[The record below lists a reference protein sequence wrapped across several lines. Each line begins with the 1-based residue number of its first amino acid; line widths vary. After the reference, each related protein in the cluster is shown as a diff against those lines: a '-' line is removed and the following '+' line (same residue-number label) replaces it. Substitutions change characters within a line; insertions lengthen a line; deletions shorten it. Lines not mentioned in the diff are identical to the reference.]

1 MKQKL
6 THTWMVM
13 LGEENVDAFKVRT
26 HGVGP
31 FTIPLQSV
39 KQPWYEVFESIDLIW
54 EAIKKKKIHIKSSD
68 LMADELYILYITT
81 YLINWIGISSVTY
94 LREKKIKN
102 LIK

>member
-6 THTWMVM
+6 THSWMVM

-39 KQPWYEVFESIDLIW
+39 KQPRYEVFESTDLIW
-54 EAIKKKKIHIKSSD
+54 EAKKGKKKFHIKASD
-68 LMADELYILYITT
+68 GWWTMYYMYILQVI
-81 YLINWIGISSVTY
+81 W
-94 LREKKIKN
+94 
-102 LIK
+102 

>member
-13 LGEENVDAFKVRT
+13 LGEENVDAFKIRT

-54 EAIKKKKIHIKSSD
+54 EAIKKKKFI
-68 LMADELYILYITT
+68 
-81 YLINWIGISSVTY
+81 
-94 LREKKIKN
+94 
-102 LIK
+102 